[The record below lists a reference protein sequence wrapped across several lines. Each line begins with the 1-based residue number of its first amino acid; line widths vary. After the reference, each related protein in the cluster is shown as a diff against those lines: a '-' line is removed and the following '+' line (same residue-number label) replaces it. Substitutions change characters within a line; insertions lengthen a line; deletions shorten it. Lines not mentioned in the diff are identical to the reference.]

1 MEKLLTDRENL
12 QVELELEWT
21 KFRQAIK
28 DNKTFEELKI
38 MYLHIKELQSQ
49 ITDITNKVREKL
61 NLHE

>member
-61 NLHE
+61 NLRD